1 MMVLATSLI
10 IATMIVRRSSE
21 ETSCMVWNM
30 NSRNAS
36 PRHTQEDEPGGIEND
51 VQRGVEFVLH
61 HERLE
66 LRLVG
71 DLLDG
76 VDAG

>member
-1 MMVLATSLI
+1 
-10 IATMIVRRSSE
+10 
-21 ETSCMVWNM
+21 MVWNM